1 MLIFTSRD
9 VNVTEATANGHL
21 ALSCARIQIFQWPSS
36 CLKSCEW
43 KKLNVYRLDSL
54 QVCKLMTNSL
64 EKCLIGQL
72 TTVENLTQLPI
83 SLNENF

>member
-21 ALSCARIQIFQWPSS
+21 ALSCARIQIFQWPSM
-36 CLKSCEW
+36 CLKSCKW
-43 KKLNVYRLDSL
+43 KKLNVYFLDSL
-54 QVCKLMTNSL
+54 QVWKFVSNSL

-72 TTVENLTQLPI
+72 TTGET
-83 SLNENF
+83 